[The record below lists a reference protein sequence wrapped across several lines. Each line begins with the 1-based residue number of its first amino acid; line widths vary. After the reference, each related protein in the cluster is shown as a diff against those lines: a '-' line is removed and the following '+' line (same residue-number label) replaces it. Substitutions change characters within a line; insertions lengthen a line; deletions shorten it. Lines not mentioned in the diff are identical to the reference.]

1 MYISR
6 PASSARKKLLVC
18 ITGVFLSQT
27 HALCWADYAV
37 QVGAF
42 SDKTRADRYVTGLEK
57 QDFPAAIYK
66 NNSSPTALNHV
77 RVGPYQ
83 NRLVAEDVRT
93 QLEGRGI
100 SGFLVEN
107 KQSPNRQVSNGS
119 TSLAPQTTTT
129 NNKIFVAATGQ
140 DQSDDPSS
148 FDDLFM
154 PVPDETEPAD
164 GASSEIE
171 NVPGEGWVT
180 EYNTGSSKYNF
191 RGFLNSKY
199 AYTYSSPG
207 HSSMLRNTLELESSG
222 RFNENVSWKVS
233 GRGIYDPVFEMNDF
247 YPDRVRDNRRLEGAI
262 HETYLDVSSGD
273 LDFRLGRQNIIWG
286 EMVGLFFADVV
297 SAKDTRQFVAEDFDL
312 IRIPQ
317 WAVRAEHFMG
327 DFHSEAIWIPY
338 MTYNEIGEHGDDF
351 YPLGTGTLKGNPR
364 IRNDDQPAQKLS
376 NGAYGLRLSMLKAG
390 WDISGFFYHSV
401 DAAPFFSRSVNNNGQ
416 TVLTPEHD
424 KIDQLGTT
432 LAKDFGAVLLKAEVI
447 YTWNRWFNVDDASS
461 STGVV
466 QQDTLDYVVGLEHA
480 FMDGTLLNFQFFQ
493 RWYTNHDADNLF
505 DRFESGVSLYAS
517 TDFNS
522 KTEGEI
528 LLVTGLN
535 RTDWMLRPKVTWDL
549 ANNWWLALGV
559 DIFGGDS
566 IGLFGRFD
574 DSDRVYG
581 NVRYTF

>member
-6 PASSARKKLLVC
+6 PASSTGKKLLVF

-27 HALCWADYAV
+27 HALCWADYSV

-42 SDKTRADRYVTGLEK
+42 SDKTRADRYVTTLEK
-57 QDFPAAIYK
+57 QDFTAATHK
-66 NNSSPTALNHV
+66 NNSSPSALNHV

-83 NRLVAEDVRT
+83 NKLAAEEVRS
-93 QLEGRGI
+93 QLEARGI

-107 KQSPNRQVSNGS
+107 NKSPHTQIINGY
-119 TSLAPQTTTT
+119 TSQAPQTTT
-129 NNKIFVAATGQ
+129 NNKILVAAAGQ

-164 GASSEIE
+164 GSSSEIE

-180 EYNTGSSKYNF
+180 EYNTGSRKYNF

-233 GRGIYDPVFEMNDF
+233 GRGVYDPVFEMNDF

-273 LDFRLGRQNIIWG
+273 MDFRLGRQNIIWG

-338 MTYNEIGEHGDDF
+338 MTYNEIGKPGDDF
-351 YPLGTGTLKGNPR
+351 YPLGTGNLKGNPA

-401 DAAPFFSRSVNNNGQ
+401 DAAPHFSRSINNNGQ

-432 LAKDFGAVLLKAEVI
+432 LAKDFGAVLVKAEAI

-466 QQDTLDYVVGLEHA
+466 QQDTLDYVVGLEHT
-480 FMDGTLLNFQFFQ
+480 FINGTLLNFQFFQ
-493 RWYTNHDADNLF
+493 RWYTDHDSDLLF
-505 DRFESGVSLYAS
+505 DRFETGISLYAS
-517 TDFNS
+517 TEFNS

-528 LLVTGLN
+528 LMISGLN
-535 RTDWMLRPKVTWDL
+535 RTDWMIRPKVTWDL
-549 ANNWWLALGV
+549 ASNWWLAVGV

-581 NVRYTF
+581 NVRYSF

>member
-1 MYISR
+1 MTTTGRNMNSFRQASQIRKNLITGIAGILLLQAHVISR
-6 PASSARKKLLVC
+6 
-18 ITGVFLSQT
+18 
-27 HALCWADYAV
+27 ADYTV

-42 SDKTRADRYVTGLEK
+42 SDKARADQFIIRLNK

-66 NNSSPTALNHV
+66 NKPGPTALNHV

-83 NRLVAEDVRT
+83 NEVTAEDARLR
-93 QLEGRGI
+93 LESRGMP
-100 SGFLVEN
+100 GFLVGNDPASSAQHSAGE
-107 KQSPNRQVSNGS
+107 
-119 TSLAPQTTTT
+119 TIL
-129 NNKIFVAATGQ
+129 VAR
-140 DQSDDPSS
+140 SDAEQEPANEPSS

-154 PVPDETEPAD
+154 PAPADTEPAN
-164 GASSEIE
+164 GATSEIE
-171 NVPGEGWVT
+171 NIPGEGWVT
-180 EYNTGSSKYNF
+180 ENDTGSSKYNF

-199 AYTYSSPG
+199 AYTYPSPG
-207 HSSMLRNTLELESSG
+207 HSSMFRNTLELETSG
-222 RFNENVSWKVS
+222 SFNANVSWKLS
-233 GRGIYDPVFEMNDF
+233 GRGVYDAVFVMNDF
-247 YPDRVRDNRRLEGAI
+247 YSNRVEDNRQLEGAF

-273 LDFRLGRQNIIWG
+273 WDYRIGRQNIIWG

-317 WAVRAEHFMG
+317 WAARAEHFLG

-338 MTYNEIGEHGDDF
+338 MSYNEIGEPGDDF
-351 YPLGTGTLKGNPR
+351 YPLGTKTLPGNPK

-390 WDISGFFYHSV
+390 WDVSGFFYHSV

-416 TVLTPEHD
+416 TIIRPEHD

-432 LAKDFGAVLLKAEVI
+432 LAKDFGAVLLKAEAI
-447 YTWNRWFNVDDASS
+447 YTWNRWFNVDDVTHP
-461 STGVV
+461 TGVV
-466 QQDTLDYVVGLEHA
+466 QQDTLDYVVGLEHT
-480 FMDGTLLNFQFFQ
+480 FLNNTMLNFQFFQ
-493 RWYTNHDADNLF
+493 RWYTDHDSDNFF

-528 LLVTGLN
+528 LLISGLN
-535 RTDWMLRPKVTWDL
+535 RSDWMLRPKVTWDMS
-549 ANNWWLALGV
+549 NNWWLAVGV

-566 IGLFGRFD
+566 IGLFGRYD

-581 NVRYTF
+581 NVRYSF

>member
-1 MYISR
+1 MTTGRNMYISR
-6 PASSARKKLLVC
+6 PASSTRIKLIAF
-18 ITGVFLSQT
+18 ITGTFLLQACVISQ
-27 HALCWADYAV
+27 
-37 QVGAF
+37 
-42 SDKTRADRYVTGLEK
+42 
-57 QDFPAAIYK
+57 AA
-66 NNSSPTALNHV
+66 NT
-77 RVGPYQ
+77 
-83 NRLVAEDVRT
+83 
-93 QLEGRGI
+93 
-100 SGFLVEN
+100 
-107 KQSPNRQVSNGS
+107 
-119 TSLAPQTTTT
+119 
-129 NNKIFVAATGQ
+129 Q
-140 DQSDDPSS
+140 DQPADPSS

-154 PVPDETEPAD
+154 PVPAEETEPA
-164 GASSEIE
+164 GEASSEIE
-171 NVPGEGWVT
+171 NIPGEGWVT
-180 EYNTGSSKYNF
+180 EYDTGSSKYNF

-207 HSSMLRNTLELESSG
+207 HSSMFRNTLELESTG

-233 GRGIYDPVFEMNDF
+233 GRGVYDPVFEMNDF
-247 YPDRVRDNRRLEGAI
+247 YPDRVRDNRQLEGAI

-317 WAVRAEHFMG
+317 WAIRAEHFTG

-338 MTYNEIGEHGDDF
+338 MTYNEIGEYGDDF
-351 YPLGTGTLKGNPR
+351 YPLGTAALKGNPS
-364 IRNDDQPAQKLS
+364 IRNDDQPTQKLS

-390 WDISGFFYHSV
+390 WDVSGFFYHSV
-401 DAAPFFSRSVNNNGQ
+401 DAAPYFSRSVNNNGQ

-424 KIDQLGTT
+424 KINQLGST
-432 LAKDFGAVLLKAEVI
+432 LAKDFGAVLVKAEAI
-447 YTWNRWFNVDDASS
+447 YTWDRWFNVDDVNS

-466 QQDTLDYVVGLEHA
+466 QQDTLDYVVGLEHT
-480 FMDGTLLNFQFFQ
+480 FIDGTLLNFQFFQ
-493 RWYTNHDADNLF
+493 RWYTNHDADSYF
-505 DRFESGVSLYAS
+505 DRFESGVSLYSS
-517 TDFNS
+517 TEFNS

-535 RTDWMLRPKVTWDL
+535 RSDWMLRPKVTWDL

-581 NVRYTF
+581 NVRYSF